1 MSKMVER
8 VARAM
13 LEELNIQYAVRAVC
27 RADQLDNVVIDGTI
41 DLLKVAEAALEAIRN
56 PPFHVREAFN
66 IAAKHHVDPAG
77 EGWTDGKAIDYIVD
91 AMLED

>member
-13 LEELNIQYAVRAVC
+13 LEELNIQYAVRGVC

-41 DLLKVAEAALEAIRN
+41 DLLKVAEAVTKAVAEHLTLES
-56 PPFHVREAFN
+56 
-66 IAAKHHVDPAG
+66 
-77 EGWTDGKAIDYIVD
+77 
-91 AMLED
+91 